1 MEICRLWVIIEN
13 EGKRKGKT
21 SLKHSPQYQSLLSY
35 SRQTFRSKSRAY
47 AYWYDQLK
55 TSRVGYL
62 NEV

>member
-1 MEICRLWVIIEN
+1 MSEN
-13 EGKRKGKT
+13 EGQRKGET